1 MTPKFFKTQAQFRKW
16 LEKHHKREKELIV
29 GFYKVGSKKHSMTR
43 SQSVDQAL
51 CFGWIDG
58 LGRTIDDE
66 SYSIR
71 FTPRKKTSIWSAINI
86 KKVEELTEAGLMTPD
101 GVKAFSFRTA
111 SKSNVYSH
119 ENDFINIDAKF
130 EKQFMKNKNA
140 WNFFL
145 QQPPSYRKV
154 TTHWIMSAKQE
165 KTKQSRLEK
174 AIIASEQ
181 QKRIN

>member
-1 MTPKFFKTQAQFRKW
+1 M
-16 LEKHHKREKELIV
+16 
-29 GFYKVGSKKHSMTR
+29 
-43 SQSVDQAL
+43 
-51 CFGWIDG
+51 
-58 LGRTIDDE
+58 
-66 SYSIR
+66 
-71 FTPRKKTSIWSAINI
+71 
-86 KKVEELTEAGLMTPD
+86 EELTEAGLMTPE
-101 GVKAFSFRTA
+101 GIKALIFRTA
-111 SKSNVYSH
+111 IKSNVYSH
-119 ENDFINIDAKF
+119 ENDFINLDAKF

-154 TTHWIMSAKQE
+154 STHWIMSAKQE